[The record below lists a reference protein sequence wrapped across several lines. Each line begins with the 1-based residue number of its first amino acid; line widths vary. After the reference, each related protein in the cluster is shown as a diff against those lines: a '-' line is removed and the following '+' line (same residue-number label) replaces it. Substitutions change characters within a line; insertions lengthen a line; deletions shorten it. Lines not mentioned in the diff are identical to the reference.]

1 VANLCVFCGSRVGN
15 RPEYSDAAAHLGR
28 LLGEEQH
35 TLVYGG
41 GRVGLMGVVA
51 ESTLSAGGTVV
62 GVIPRL
68 LSGAEIAFT
77 EATELILVET
87 MHERKALMASRAD
100 MFVALPGGFGTC
112 DELFEILTWQQLRIH
127 ESPIALLNVAGFF
140 DTLLKWIDEMVSS
153 GLLRADYREM
163 LHVCETAEQVIA
175 LLEACGAT
183 TPG

>member
-1 VANLCVFCGSRVGN
+1 MANLCVFCGSRVGAL
-15 RPEYSDAAAHLGR
+15 PIYSTAAEHLGR
-28 LLGEEQH
+28 LLGAREH

-51 ESTLSAGGTVV
+51 ETCLSAGGSVI
-62 GVIPRL
+62 GVLPRL
-68 LSGAEIAFT
+68 LSAAEIAFA

-87 MHERKALMASRAD
+87 MHERKALMASKAD

-127 ESPIALLNVAGFF
+127 DSPVALLNVGGFF
-140 DTLLKWIDEMVSS
+140 DTLLKWIDEMVVA
-153 GLLRADYREM
+153 GFLKPEYRSM
-163 LHVCETAEQVIA
+163 LHVCDTAEQVID
-175 LLEACGAT
+175 LLEAVAAM